1 MFEGI
6 YELEFDGESSDTI
19 MAIVSAEKEK
29 VLMPKGTKAKGNI
42 EDWLKNLEQQMV
54 IALTRKMSEAN
65 SSCGDMSRKDMVN
78 IYPSQIV
85 LSICMMLWVSAT
97 EDALSSKDISE
108 AIGEL
113 SEATNTYLDELTQMV
128 KEDLPMNIRR
138 IVVSLVTQDVHN
150 RDTLDWLKDEDLT
163 GVSDFQWQKQLR
175 YYWDMTKDNCEIRQI
190 NANFPYG
197 YEFLGATTRLVI
209 TALTDRCWITITGA
223 LKINL
228 GASPA
233 GPAGTGKTESIKD
246 LAKAM
251 GRYCVVFNCSEQITF
266 LMMEKLF
273 MGLCFTGSWACLDE
287 FNRIDIE
294 VLSVIAQQLRVI
306 KHAKD
311 EEKVEFSFED
321 KKTLL
326 KPTMGVF
333 ITMNPNYVGRTEL
346 PDNLKVMFRP
356 ISMMVPDYALIAE
369 VMLYSE
375 GFQFAKKLSEKMT
388 KLYKLASEQLS
399 QQDHYDFGMRAVK
412 SVLNMAG
419 ALKRKESH
427 LNDVDVL
434 IRAMKDSNIPKFLR
448 EDLILFNAIVSD
460 LFPEADIHGVE
471 YGELQSCL
479 IKCIEKE
486 HLKPTETFVS
496 KVIQLFETM
505 EVRFGVMIIG
515 PATAGKSTCYKILAK
530 TLTEL
535 SVSKN
540 KNFQKVIYQVL
551 NPKAI
556 SMGELYGE
564 YNETT
569 QD

>member
-1 MFEGI
+1 
-6 YELEFDGESSDTI
+6 
-19 MAIVSAEKEK
+19 
-29 VLMPKGTKAKGNI
+29 
-42 EDWLKNLEQQMV
+42 
-54 IALTRKMSEAN
+54 
-65 SSCGDMSRKDMVN
+65 
-78 IYPSQIV
+78 
-85 LSICMMLWVSAT
+85 
-97 EDALSSKDISE
+97 
-108 AIGEL
+108 
-113 SEATNTYLDELTQMV
+113 
-128 KEDLPMNIRR
+128 
-138 IVVSLVTQDVHN
+138 
-150 RDTLDWLKDEDLT
+150 
-163 GVSDFQWQKQLR
+163 
-175 YYWDMTKDNCEIRQI
+175 
-190 NANFPYG
+190 
-197 YEFLGATTRLVI
+197 
-209 TALTDRCWITITGA
+209 
-223 LKINL
+223 
-228 GASPA
+228 
-233 GPAGTGKTESIKD
+233 
-246 LAKAM
+246 
-251 GRYCVVFNCSEQITF
+251 
-266 LMMEKLF
+266 
-273 MGLCFTGSWACLDE
+273 
-287 FNRIDIE
+287 
-294 VLSVIAQQLRVI
+294 
-306 KHAKD
+306 
-311 EEKVEFSFED
+311 
-321 KKTLL
+321 
-326 KPTMGVF
+326 
-333 ITMNPNYVGRTEL
+333 
-346 PDNLKVMFRP
+346 
-356 ISMMVPDYALIAE
+356 MMVPDYALIAE